1 MVVIWK
7 KNINKTKLFIN
18 KTLHKMLMS
27 KSPHKK
33 KKKKKNK
40 INPFKQKLKV
50 YRAVLI
56 KNKPLFMRKQKN

>member
-27 KSPHKK
+27 KSPHKNK
-33 KKKKKNK
+33 KTKQNK
-40 INPFKQKLKV
+40 SFQAKIESVQGRFN
-50 YRAVLI
+50 
-56 KNKPLFMRKQKN
+56 